1 MKKLRNEEKRKK
13 KKEAREYRERD
24 NKVYNRDYLVPG
36 KHTALSL
43 RYIRKIL
50 SGE

>member
-1 MKKLRNEEKRKK
+1 MKKIETRKK
-13 KKEAREYRERD
+13 KKEEREYRERD

>member
-1 MKKLRNEEKRKK
+1 MKKIEKRRKK
-13 KKEAREYRERD
+13 KEEREYRERD